1 MARWWFIYFE
11 LKKHNQDFLDK
22 FMETNSKDELDDVY
36 TEMAKNVFLKFW
48 FGKNKFEKDE
58 NFCSLNLD
66 QRKELLIGIIMF

>member
-1 MARWWFIYFE
+1 
-11 LKKHNQDFLDK
+11 
-22 FMETNSKDELDDVY
+22 METNSKDELDDVY